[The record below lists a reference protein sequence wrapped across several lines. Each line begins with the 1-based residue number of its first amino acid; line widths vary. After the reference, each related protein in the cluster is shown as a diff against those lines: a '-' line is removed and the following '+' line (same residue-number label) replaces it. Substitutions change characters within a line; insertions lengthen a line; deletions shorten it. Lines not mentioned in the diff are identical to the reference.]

1 MCAKRTLSRMVH
13 FSIVG
18 CKNNQKI
25 NSEVTYFSLPKDPQ
39 RRKSLAA
46 NSRDE
51 SNLPF
56 NFQNKYFGKL
66 WDLQNRFF
74 CTHRPI
80 KRKLTSR
87 ATQLLPHTQI
97 PRPRKTSKIR
107 AKKKK
112 EEVRL

>member
-1 MCAKRTLSRMVH
+1 MQKEPYQKWCISQLLDVRTTRKL
-13 FSIVG
+13 IVKLLTLV
-18 CKNNQKI
+18 CLRIHKAIYDK
-25 NSEVTYFSLPKDPQ
+25 
-39 RRKSLAA
+39 
-46 NSRDE
+46 

-56 NFQNKYFGKL
+56 NFENKYFDKL

-97 PRPRKTSKIR
+97 SRARKTSKIR
-107 AKKKK
+107 AK
-112 EEVRL
+112 